1 MLLNVKGDFIMR
13 PTYVKVSVALS
24 FLLAIIVFSLFLP
37 NKLAKATVTE
47 WFKIAPNTCT
57 IRVDSSEDDRSKS
70 EHGTW
75 AQLFLDSS
83 QTGTRSIS
91 AYCPVHVPDG
101 AAMDLLRIRTFKS
114 GGLPSNTD
122 IKAYL
127 RRVKWDG
134 SVSTEG
140 TADLDP
146 GDSGDSVV
154 VSETVDNEN
163 YVYYVEV
170 YLYKNSSATTMPE
183 LEMIEIRYSI

>member
-1 MLLNVKGDFIMR
+1 MR